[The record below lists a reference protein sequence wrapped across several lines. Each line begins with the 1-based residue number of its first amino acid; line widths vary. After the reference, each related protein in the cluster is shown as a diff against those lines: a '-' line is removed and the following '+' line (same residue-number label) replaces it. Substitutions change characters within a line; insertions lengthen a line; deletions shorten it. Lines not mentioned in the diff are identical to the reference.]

1 MTSDQFHM
9 TSGQFKTVNSFIVNS
24 LSSLFSKKFFENSI
38 FIMTSD
44 QFHMTHDQFYM
55 ISGHFERINDQQWSQ
70 NQLVRLARDCLQ
82 KPQDPK
88 ILEFPGM
95 L

>member
-9 TSGQFKTVNSFIVNS
+9 TSDQFLVTSDQFH
-24 LSSLFSKKFFENSI
+24 LPLDQ

-44 QFHMTHDQFYM
+44 QFEMSDDQK
-55 ISGHFERINDQQWSQ
+55 WSQ
-70 NQLVRLARDCLQ
+70 NQLVTAGHGWSWPDWSQ

-88 ILEFPGM
+88 ILS
-95 L
+95 